1 MKKINLLKAVLV
13 LSLPVALAMF
23 SFKPTGTGYNVG
35 DTVKDFNLKNVDGKN
50 ISLSGM
56 KNNKGAIVIF
66 TCNHCPFSVAYE
78 DRIIALHNK
87 YAAKGYPV
95 IAINP
100 NDDKKVPED
109 SFDNMVVRAKEKK
122 FPFSYLHD
130 PSQATARHF
139 GAARTPHVYLLT
151 KTGNDYKVEYIGAI
165 DNNTDEPEAVTQKY
179 VESAMEDV
187 LAGKPV
193 TTNFTKAIGC
203 TIKWKS

>member
-1 MKKINLLKAVLV
+1 MKKINLLKAMLA
-13 LSLPVALAMF
+13 LSVPVALVMVA
-23 SFKPTGTGYNVG
+23 FKPSDSGYKVG

-50 ISLSGM
+50 VSLEGL

-87 YAAKGYPV
+87 YAPKGYPV
-95 IAINP
+95 VAINP

-122 FPFSYLHD
+122 FPFAYLQD
-130 PSQATARHF
+130 PTQTTARNF
-139 GAARTPHVYLLT
+139 GAARTPHVFLLT

-179 VESAMEDV
+179 VESAMEEV
-187 LAGKPV
+187 LSGKPV